1 MEVIWVLLVVMAPSG
16 GMLKCITGGLEK
28 VRVQALIFGQ
38 LGNGGDC
45 QCPCT
50 PGGKAA
56 LGRAVHQQ
64 VGQPPWWPHGGA
76 SVFWPHKE
84 CVAVGG
90 LVCGK
95 LTRGRIKWL
104 TKYGKRLALG
114 LWNKIHSRNVSR
126 EIMHVNCSAWCL
138 APTKGLINKIYFS
151 IMSKSPNLCAYSIS
165 VFIYPL
171 SGVPLFSRIKKIW
184 AFEEEAL
191 VSTNWETLV
200 FLLYDDWSALRINEL
215 IKVGV

>member
-95 LTRGRIKWL
+95 LTRGRIK
-104 TKYGKRLALG
+104 
-114 LWNKIHSRNVSR
+114 
-126 EIMHVNCSAWCL
+126 
-138 APTKGLINKIYFS
+138 
-151 IMSKSPNLCAYSIS
+151 
-165 VFIYPL
+165 
-171 SGVPLFSRIKKIW
+171 
-184 AFEEEAL
+184 
-191 VSTNWETLV
+191 
-200 FLLYDDWSALRINEL
+200 
-215 IKVGV
+215 